1 MKMKNV
7 KKERIE
13 SQKVNERKIE
23 RSREIIKN

>member
-23 RSREIIKN
+23 RSKEIIKN